1 MSGYSNKKRKAENAQ
16 GSRFGSL
23 LRNPWLSAGTA
34 LILDTIM
41 LVIGL
46 ILSRVTPDVEYTL
59 TENAIEHSQPFA
71 FFGIIA
77 AVVLALDCVLV
88 AFIIAGAFL
97 KKRRAVQ
104 LTGAVVLLLL
114 SLVMIGVSALTA
126 IGIPPRLREYT
137 SYSDTD
143 LRLIIEEDTPYT
155 GSKTVA
161 FYLTDM
167 AGSGKVVQ
175 LAKTTIRDVSGDDDR
190 YKISWISD
198 EEMMIG
204 FQDGDSYR
212 TLQIPIDRTI
222 FPEVTEEAASEE

>member
-1 MSGYSNKKRKAENAQ
+1 
-16 GSRFGSL
+16 
-23 LRNPWLSAGTA
+23 
-34 LILDTIM
+34 
-41 LVIGL
+41 
-46 ILSRVTPDVEYTL
+46 
-59 TENAIEHSQPFA
+59 
-71 FFGIIA
+71 
-77 AVVLALDCVLV
+77 
-88 AFIIAGAFL
+88 
-97 KKRRAVQ
+97 
-104 LTGAVVLLLL
+104 
-114 SLVMIGVSALTA
+114 MIGVSALTA
-126 IGIPPRLREYT
+126 IGIPPRSREYT